1 MPITPDPGIKNVIIK
16 KELLGKVTSSN
27 QKILRFR
34 IVAEDKNRKSA
45 YSPIF
50 STQSSEIVPGIGRIV
65 RDLDSNTILVNWS
78 SGDVSTQILYD
89 IFIGFDSAAPVYRTT
104 TGSTNYLFLNT
115 GTTSVRV
122 VVQVGSINP
131 VFSQE
136 LIIFDSGT
144 FSLV

>member
-50 STQSSEIVPGIGRIV
+50 STQSSDIIPGIGRIV
-65 RDLDSNTILVNWS
+65 RDPDSNTILVNWS
-78 SGDVSTQILYD
+78 SGDVSTQIFYD
-89 IFIGFDSAAPVYRTT
+89 VFIGFDSAAPAYRTT
-104 TGSTNYLFLNT
+104 TGSTSYLFLNT

-131 VFSQE
+131 ILNADLE
-136 LIIFDSGT
+136 IFDSGT